1 MTSINKFHPPHVTHI
16 NLVKPTISNR
26 DGNFVL
32 RGFSPPR
39 KGGGMRMWQNFSLAL
54 QGGAGMSLD
63 FLDPPHIDKRYRLFG
78 LFWYMLWYCLVK
90 HFDNIIQF
98 LLKISLIWYDK
109 FSCNFK
115 NIFINEI
122 GFIRKIYNSCG
133 ANWYVDF

>member
-1 MTSINKFHPPHVTHI
+1 
-16 NLVKPTISNR
+16 
-26 DGNFVL
+26 
-32 RGFSPPR
+32 
-39 KGGGMRMWQNFSLAL
+39 
-54 QGGAGMSLD
+54 MSLD

-90 HFDNIIQF
+90 YLDNIVQF

-133 ANWYVDF
+133 AKWYVDF